1 MTPARGIALIGAPG
15 AGKSTVGRRLAD
27 VLEVPFVDVDAVLEE
42 RFDAPLREI
51 FADQGEDGFRL
62 LERRHS
68 LDALGRSGVIALG
81 GGAVLDAEVAAAL
94 GDRQVVWLQVSATKA
109 TRRLGLNQAGGLVLG
124 NIRGRLIQ
132 QLAERQSVYQRLA
145 TITVDTDHLEVAA
158 VVDYIVR
165 KLPEEDR

>member
-1 MTPARGIALIGAPG
+1 MTAARGIAVIGAPG

-27 VLEVPFVDVDAVLEE
+27 VLTLPFADVDTVIEE
-42 RFDAPLREI
+42 RFQAPLREV
-51 FADQGEDGFRL
+51 FADQGEDGFRA
-62 LERRHS
+62 LERQHS
-68 LDALGRSGVIALG
+68 LAALTGAGVVALG

-94 GDRQVVWLQVSATKA
+94 TGRHVVWLQVSATQA

-132 QLAERQSVYQRLA
+132 QMAERQAVYQRLA
-145 TITVDTDHLEVAA
+145 TITVDTDRTEVPA
-158 VVDYIVR
+158 VVDYIVS

>member
-1 MTPARGIALIGAPG
+1 MTRARGIAVIGAPG

-27 VLEVPFVDVDAVLEE
+27 VLELPFVDVDAAIEE
-42 RFDAPLREI
+42 RFGIPLREI

-62 LERRHS
+62 LEREQS
-68 LDALGRSGVIALG
+68 LAALDRPGVVALG
-81 GGAVLDAEVAAAL
+81 GGAVLDAGVAAAL
-94 GDRQVVWLQVSATKA
+94 AGRQVVWLQVSATQA

-132 QLAERQSVYQRLA
+132 QLAERQPVYQRLA
-145 TITVDTDHLEVAA
+145 TLTVDTDRTEVAA
-158 VVDYIVR
+158 VVDYIVS